1 MLFVFIDVMWVGGLR
16 WDYLTKSDWNMTEK
30 TVGDMKAFNWIKK
43 HGTTM
48 SQVYYL
54 PTVHY

>member
-1 MLFVFIDVMWVGGLR
+1 MWVGGLR

-48 SQVYYL
+48 SQVYYV